1 MALFSV
7 VTNVEGPL
15 CTPSGPSGL
24 GHHLFGLD
32 PIAEAA
38 FLHLSSLGPGVVA
51 AAAPGADEAI
61 AASEVCGHPAEP
73 DAVEM
78 AERYGADILVR
89 RFMLAATQAMPVRPL
104 PSTPQA
110 PAPVG
115 ASPPRSG
122 GGFFETVFGLF
133 GRR

>member
-1 MALFSV
+1 M
-7 VTNVEGPL
+7 TNVEGPL

-24 GHHLFGLD
+24 GHHLFGFD

-61 AASEVCGHPAEP
+61 APSEVCGHPAEP

-78 AERYGADILVR
+78 AKRYGADILVR
-89 RFMLAATQAMPVRPL
+89 RFMFAATQAMPVRPL
-104 PSTPQA
+104 PSTPRA
-110 PAPVG
+110 VAEDPPP
-115 ASPPRSG
+115 SPRL
-122 GGFFETVFGLF
+122 FFENFFGLF